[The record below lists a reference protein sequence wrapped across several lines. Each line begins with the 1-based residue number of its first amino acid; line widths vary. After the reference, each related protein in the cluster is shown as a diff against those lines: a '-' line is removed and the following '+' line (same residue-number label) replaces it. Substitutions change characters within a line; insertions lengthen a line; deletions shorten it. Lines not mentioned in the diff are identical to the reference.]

1 MDRSTEFG
9 DDLYYAVLKRIN
21 ERRTKLSA
29 ILQQL
34 SDKEEVIDLNFMRVS
49 VKEVIDFVYS
59 IVQKV
64 ERQEQEL
71 SSDCIEEV
79 EVITPADLKLQ
90 LLMRINKLDAP
101 TTTKT
106 RCTQRE
112 NIEAEWNLFKIHNV
126 RGKYLT
132 IAYNI
137 LLSVQPT
144 STESERCFSR
154 SAFLCNKFRGSMKD
168 STLSG
173 LTFLSF
179 YFKKMQ

>member
-1 MDRSTEFG
+1 M
-9 DDLYYAVLKRIN
+9 
-21 ERRTKLSA
+21 SA

-34 SDKEEVIDLNFMRVS
+34 SDKEEVIGINFMKVS
-49 VKEVIDFVYS
+49 VKQVIDFVYS

-64 ERQEQEL
+64 GRQEEL

-79 EVITPADLKLQ
+79 EERVDITPADLKLQ
-90 LLMRINKLDAP
+90 LLMRINELDAP

-132 IAYNI
+132 MAYNI

-154 SAFLCNKFRGSMKD
+154 AAFLCNKFRGSMKD